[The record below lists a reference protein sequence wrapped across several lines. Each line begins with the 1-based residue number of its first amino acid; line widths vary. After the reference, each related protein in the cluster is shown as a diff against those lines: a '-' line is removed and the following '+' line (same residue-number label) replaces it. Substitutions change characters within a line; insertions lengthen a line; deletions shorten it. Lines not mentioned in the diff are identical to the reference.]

1 MIRLDGS
8 PRQLRFGGNHG
19 IRRWQRYACSRSL
32 TGMSWYHEDLPLS
45 DPIFRAIAMVRDR
58 LIRIVDL
65 LQDGDVPFAV
75 CGGWAVAGWV
85 ATIDEDATRTTKD
98 VDILLRR
105 EDLPRATEAAA
116 KGGFHY
122 AEVSGVPMFLD
133 GPDGTPKRAVH
144 IIWANEIV
152 RPKDQMPAPDIDP
165 QETSESHPFPR
176 VGLEGIV
183 RMKLIAWR
191 THDRA
196 HLYDMINI
204 GILTESM
211 VPWYKGELAERL
223 QFLFDN
229 PEVNLG

>member
-1 MIRLDGS
+1 
-8 PRQLRFGGNHG
+8 
-19 IRRWQRYACSRSL
+19 
-32 TGMSWYHEDLPLS
+32 MSWYHEDLPLS
-45 DPIFRAIAMVRDR
+45 DPVFRAIAMVRDR

-65 LQDGDVPFAV
+65 LQEGGVPFAV

-105 EDLPRATEAAA
+105 EDLPAAIEAAA

-122 AEVSGVPMFLD
+122 AEVAGVPMLLD
-133 GPDGTPKRAVH
+133 GPDGLPKRAVH
-144 IIWANEIV
+144 IVWANEIV
-152 RPKDQMPAPDIDP
+152 RPGDSAATPDIDP
-165 QETSESHPFPR
+165 QETSDSHPFPR

-183 RMKLIAWR
+183 RMKLTAWR
-191 THDRA
+191 DHDRT
-196 HLYDMINI
+196 HLRDMINI
-204 GILTESM
+204 GILTASM
-211 VPWYKGELAERL
+211 VEWYEGELAERL